1 MNMTNR
7 WQLRH
12 YINSVILKT
21 CMALAIG
28 ITIFF
33 TTDCMGQSRTPS
45 IPSDQFLL
53 PYYEVPRVLVASEI
67 LPPELSI
74 GDNYSVSGRLAAP
87 EDTVSYGYENEFE
100 IVSTFGTFEA
110 HSEDMLRIRIQE
122 IKAIGILREIK
133 KTPEN
138 VHTKAFANVLEKV
151 EKSSYSGVMELIL
164 HPVDTVTGI
173 PEGDWSFITQSGEM
187 VKGGPEGEEDRSGDA
202 LIDFSKLKRR
212 YAYELGVDVYS
223 TNKVLQ
229 KELNSVSWAGF
240 ASGAGISLI
249 KKPLRD
255 TEGMVIERTP
265 FLDKI
270 DKILLD
276 NAPDD
281 LQRINQEKLKQMGVK
296 EPVIKEF
303 LSHPSYSPRNETI
316 IVHALAEMDGARNR
330 DQFIK
335 QALLAEHDERA
346 LLYQNLVEMMHS
358 YHKDVNPIRDLI
370 PVRKLAVGYTDEQA
384 IISMLPL
391 DYVYWSE
398 MTDLFVSEL
407 VLLLKSKDRPVKRV
421 NMWISGKFT
430 PSAKK
435 ALAAKGI
442 ILKENM

>member
-1 MNMTNR
+1 M
-7 WQLRH
+7 
-12 YINSVILKT
+12 V
-21 CMALAIG
+21 LAIG
-28 ITIFF
+28 TIIFF

-45 IPSDQFLL
+45 IPIEESGFI
-53 PYYEVPRVLVASEI
+53 PYEVPRVLVASQI

-74 GDNYSVSGRLAAP
+74 GDNYSVSGRLSAP
-87 EDTVSYGYENEFE
+87 GDTVSYGFENEFE
-100 IVSTFGTFEA
+100 IVSSFGTFEA

-122 IKAIGILREIK
+122 IKAIDILREIK
-133 KTPEN
+133 N
-138 VHTKAFANVLEKV
+138 TKAFKNALEKAGN
-151 EKSSYSGVMELIL
+151 SSYSGVMELIL
-164 HPVDTVTGI
+164 HPVDTITGI
-173 PEGDWSFITQSGEM
+173 PRGDWRFITRSGEM

-212 YAYELGVDVYS
+212 YAYKLGVDVYS

-249 KKPLRD
+249 KKPLRG

-296 EPVIKEF
+296 DPVIKEF

-335 QALLAEHDERA
+335 QALLAEHEERA

-421 NMWISGKFT
+421 NMWISGEYT
-430 PSAKK
+430 RRAKK

-442 ILKENM
+442 TLKENM